1 MVPPM
6 SRSWLMTGFIKGKK
20 SSEFYP
26 PTVPISSGTRALC
39 LDEGPD
45 LCPPFPFAQ
54 GSQSQGSALQ
64 DPECFAHLLR
74 FYDGICKWEEGSPT
88 PVLHVGWATFLVQSL
103 GRFEGQVRGS
113 CTGGLGRTGGD
124 SSYKGARASVALKGI
139 CLSCLPA
146 YETSLG
152 TG

>member
-1 MVPPM
+1 MP
-6 SRSWLMTGFIKGKK
+6 SF
-20 SSEFYP
+20 
-26 PTVPISSGTRALC
+26 
-39 LDEGPD
+39 
-45 LCPPFPFAQ
+45 PFPLAQ

-103 GRFEGQVRGS
+103 GRFEGQVRGN

-124 SSYKGARASVALKGI
+124 SSYRGARALVAPKGI
-139 CLSCLPA
+139 CLSRLRA
-146 YETSLG
+146 
-152 TG
+152 

>member
-1 MVPPM
+1 
-6 SRSWLMTGFIKGKK
+6 MTGFIKGKK

-113 CTGGLGRTGGD
+113 CTGELGRTGGD
-124 SSYKGARASVALKGI
+124 SSYKGARAFVALKGI
-139 CLSCLPA
+139 CLSCLRA
-146 YETSLG
+146 YETGLG